1 MLGAP
6 LMERA
11 VGIVI
16 IGGGVVGCSIAYHL
30 ARRGAR
36 DVTVLEQGTVGS
48 GSSGRAVGGVRQQF
62 STPACVRMSQ
72 LSLAAFRRFE
82 AEMGSDPGFEACG
95 YLLVTRERE
104 EMAAFERN
112 VAMQRGLGVGV
123 ETVTPAEIARL
134 HAWLAVDDLVGGA
147 FCPTDGVAGPAEVT
161 AAFARRAR
169 ELGVRIREGCPV
181 TGLRIRGERVDAVET
196 PEGTL
201 APGTLVVAAGAWSG
215 RIGEWL
221 GVEIPVRPLKR
232 EVFVSEALADHPP
245 GTPMV
250 IEPARSWYCRREGP
264 GVLMAGGL
272 GPGSSFD
279 TSVDWGNLA
288 RSAEWAVHRMPPL
301 EHAVFTRAW
310 AGSLD
315 MTPDGNA
322 VLGPVPG
329 LAGSYVAA
337 GFSGHGFMHSPA
349 TGQLMTELILDG
361 AARSVDITP
370 LGLDRFARGA
380 WLGEALVFSRPPEE
394 G

>member
-1 MLGAP
+1 MARPVEIL
-6 LMERA
+6 
-11 VGIVI
+11 I

-36 DVTVLEQGTVGS
+36 DVTVLEQAAVGS

-62 STPACVRMSQ
+62 STPACVQMSR
-72 LSLAAFRRFE
+72 LSLEAFHRFE
-82 AEMGSDPGFEACG
+82 AELGADPGFEPCG
-95 YLLVTRERE
+95 YLLVTARAG
-104 EMAAFERN
+104 EMAAFEQN
-112 VAMQRGLGVGV
+112 VAMQRGLGVDV
-123 ETVTPAEIARL
+123 RTVAPAEIATL
-134 HAWLAVDDLVGGA
+134 HPWLHVDDLAGGT

-169 ELGVRIREGCPV
+169 ELGARVREACRV
-181 TGLRIRGERVDAVET
+181 TAIHARGRHVERVET
-196 PEGTL
+196 TEESF
-201 APGTLVVAAGAWSG
+201 APGTLVVAAGAWSAE
-215 RIGEWL
+215 IGDWL

-232 EVFVSEALADHPP
+232 EVFVSEPLPDHPR

-272 GPGSSFD
+272 GPFGFD
-279 TSVDWGNLA
+279 TAVDWSNLA
-288 RSAEWAVHRMPPL
+288 GAAELALRRMPRL
-301 EHAVFTRAW
+301 ADAAFTRAW

-322 VLGPVPG
+322 ILGRLPGFDGVL
-329 LAGSYVAA
+329 LAA

-349 TGQLMTELILDG
+349 TGQLMAELILDG
-361 AARSVDITP
+361 EARSVDIGP
-370 LGLDRFARGA
+370 LGLDRFARGVH
-380 WLGEALVFSRPPEE
+380 LGEALVFSRPPEE

>member
-1 MLGAP
+1 MARPVDVL
-6 LMERA
+6 
-11 VGIVI
+11 I

-36 DVTVLEQGTVGS
+36 DVTVVEQAAVGS

-62 STPACVRMSQ
+62 STPACVRMSR
-72 LSLAAFRRFE
+72 LSLEAFHRFE
-82 AEMGSDPGFEACG
+82 AEMGADPGFEPCG
-95 YLLVTRERE
+95 YLLVTARAE
-104 EMAAFERN
+104 EMAAFEKN
-112 VAMQRGLGVGV
+112 VAMQRELGVDV
-123 ETVTPAEIARL
+123 RAVAPAEIARIHPWL
-134 HAWLAVDDLVGGA
+134 HVDDLVGGT

-169 ELGVRIREGCPV
+169 ELGARIREGCPV
-181 TGLRIRGERVDAVET
+181 TAIHARGGRVSGVET
-196 PEGTL
+196 AEDSFAPE
-201 APGTLVVAAGAWSG
+201 TLVVAAGAWSG
-215 RIGEWL
+215 AIGEWL

-232 EVFVSEALADHPP
+232 EVFVSEPLPDHPR

-272 GPGSSFD
+272 GPFGFD
-279 TSVDWGNLA
+279 TAVDWSNLPGA
-288 RSAEWAVHRMPPL
+288 AEHALRRMPRL
-301 EHAVFTRAW
+301 ADAAFSRAW

-322 VLGPVPG
+322 ILGHLLGFDAVF
-329 LAGSYVAA
+329 VAA

-349 TGQLMTELILDG
+349 TGRLMAELILDG
-361 AARSVDITP
+361 DAHSVDIGP
-370 LGLDRFARGA
+370 FGLDRFARGA
-380 WLGEALVFSRPPEE
+380 RLGEALVFSRPPEE

>member
-1 MLGAP
+1 MR
-6 LMERA
+6 RA
-11 VGIVI
+11 VDILIV
-16 IGGGVVGCSIAYHL
+16 GGGVVGSSIAYHV

-36 DVTVLEQGTVGS
+36 DVTVLEQATVGS

-62 STPACVRMSQ
+62 STPTCVRMSR
-72 LSLAAFRRFE
+72 LSLEAFRRFE
-82 AEMGSDPGFEACG
+82 AEMGADPGFEACG
-95 YLLVTRERE
+95 YLLVTAESD

-112 VAMQRGLGVGV
+112 IAMQRGLGVDV
-123 ETVTPAEIARL
+123 QAVTPAEIARL
-134 HAWLAVDDLVGGA
+134 HPWIAVADLVGGA

-169 ELGVRIREGCPV
+169 ELGARIREGCPV
-181 TGLRIRGERVDAVET
+181 TGITTRDGRVEAVET
-196 PEGTL
+196 PEGPL
-201 APGTLVVAAGAWSG
+201 APGVLVVAAGAWSA
-215 RIGEWL
+215 RVGEWL
-221 GVEIPVRPLKR
+221 GVEIPVRPVKR
-232 EVFVSEALADHPP
+232 EVFVSEALPDHPP
-245 GTPMV
+245 GTPML

-288 RSAEWAVHRMPPL
+288 ASAERALHRMPPL
-301 EHAVFTRAW
+301 ERAAFTRAW

-322 VLGPVPG
+322 VLGAVPG
-329 LAGSYVAA
+329 LAGVYVAT

-349 TGQLMTELILDG
+349 TGQLMAELILDG
-361 AARSVDITP
+361 AARGLDIAP
-370 LGLDRFARGA
+370 LALDRFARGA
-380 WLGEALVFSRPPEE
+380 WLSEALVFSRPPEE

>member
-1 MLGAP
+1 MR
-6 LMERA
+6 RA
-11 VGIVI
+11 VDTLI

-36 DVTVLEQGTVGS
+36 DVTVLEQATVGS
-48 GSSGRAVGGVRQQF
+48 GSSGKAVGGVRQQF
-62 STPACVRMSQ
+62 STPVCVRMSL
-72 LSLAAFRRFE
+72 LSLAAFHRFE
-82 AEMGSDPGFEACG
+82 AELGADPGFEPCG
-95 YLLVTRERE
+95 YLLVSAEAE
-104 EMAAFERN
+104 ELAAFERN
-112 VAMQRGLGVGV
+112 VAMQRGLGVAV
-123 ETVTPAEIARL
+123 RVVTPAEIARI
-134 HAWLAVDDLVGGA
+134 HPWLAVDDLVGGA
-147 FCPTDGVAGPAEVT
+147 FCPSDGVAGPAEVT

-169 ELGVRIREGCPV
+169 ELGVRIHEGCPA
-181 TGLRIRGERVDAVET
+181 TGLRVRDGRVDAVET
-196 PEGTL
+196 AEATF
-201 APGTLVVAAGAWSG
+201 APGALVVAAGAWSAQV
-215 RIGEWL
+215 GEWL
-221 GVEIPVRPLKR
+221 GVEIPVRPIKR
-232 EVFVSEALADHPP
+232 EVFVSEALPDHPR

-279 TSVDWGNLA
+279 TAVDWANLA
-288 RSAEWAVHRMPPL
+288 RSAEWACHRMPPL
-301 EHAVFTRAW
+301 EHAAFTRAW

-329 LAGSYVAA
+329 VERVYVAA

-349 TGQLMTELILDG
+349 TGQLMAELLLDG
-361 AARSVDITP
+361 AATTVDIAP

-380 WLGEALVFSRPPEE
+380 WLSEALVFSRPPEE

>member
-1 MLGAP
+1 MTRPVEIL
-6 LMERA
+6 
-11 VGIVI
+11 I

-36 DVTVLEQGTVGS
+36 DVTVLEQGAVGS

-62 STPACVRMSQ
+62 STPACVRMSR
-72 LSLAAFRRFE
+72 LSLEAFHRFE
-82 AEMGSDPGFEACG
+82 AEMGADPGFEPCG
-95 YLLVTRERE
+95 YLLVTARAD
-104 EMAAFERN
+104 EMATFEQN
-112 VAMQRGLGVGV
+112 VAMQRGLGVDV
-123 ETVTPAEIARL
+123 RTVAPAEVATL
-134 HAWLAVDDLVGGA
+134 HPWLHVDDLVGGT

-169 ELGVRIREGCPV
+169 ELGAHIREDSRV
-181 TGLRIRGERVDAVET
+181 TAIRARGRHVDRVET
-196 PEGTL
+196 AEERFS
-201 APGTLVVAAGAWSG
+201 PGVLVVAAGAWSAEVG
-215 RIGEWL
+215 DWL

-232 EVFVSEALADHPP
+232 EVFVSEPLPDHPR

-272 GPGSSFD
+272 GPFGFD
-279 TSVDWGNLA
+279 IAVDWANLA
-288 RSAEWAVHRMPPL
+288 GAAELALRRMPRL
-301 EHAVFTRAW
+301 ADAAFTRAW

-322 VLGPVPG
+322 ILGRLPGFDRVL
-329 LAGSYVAA
+329 VAA

-349 TGQLMTELILDG
+349 TGRLMAELILDG
-361 AARSVDITP
+361 EARSVDIGP
-370 LGLDRFARGA
+370 LGLDRFTRGVR
-380 WLGEALVFSRPPEE
+380 LSEALVFSRPPEE